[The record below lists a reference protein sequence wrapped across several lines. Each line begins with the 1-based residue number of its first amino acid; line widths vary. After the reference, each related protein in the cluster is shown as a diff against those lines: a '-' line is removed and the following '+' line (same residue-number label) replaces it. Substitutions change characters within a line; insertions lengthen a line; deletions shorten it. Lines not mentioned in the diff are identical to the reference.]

1 MKEIVGSNYA
11 QRDLLTLRN
20 TVAYYLTR
28 QPIIVDVEG
37 EETILPT
44 EFPKPINHPAC
55 SKCPY
60 NVLCS
65 VYLTKEDKKD
75 FNEYHPLEKISDEV
89 TSHLSPEHI
98 AYVMK
103 WVSLLQ
109 LEENTADNRD
119 PIAWKDVWTLPPA
132 KR

>member
-1 MKEIVGSNYA
+1 MKEIIGSNYA

-28 QPIIVDVEG
+28 QPIIVNVNDK
-37 EETILPT
+37 ETILPM
-44 EFPKPINHPAC
+44 EFPKPISHTSC

-65 VYLTKEDKKD
+65 VYLTEEDKKD
-75 FNEYHPLEKISDEV
+75 FNENHPLKKISEDV
-89 TSHLSPEHI
+89 TKHLSAEHI
-98 AYVMK
+98 AYVLK

-109 LEENTADNRD
+109 LEENTESEES
-119 PIAWKDVWTLPPA
+119 IAWKDVWTLPPSA
-132 KR
+132 R

>member
-1 MKEIVGSNYA
+1 MKEVTGSNYA

-28 QPIIVDVEG
+28 QPTIINIDG
-37 EETILPT
+37 KETILPM
-44 EFPKPINHPAC
+44 EFPKPINHPSCA
-55 SKCPY
+55 KCPY

-65 VYLTKEDKKD
+65 VYLTEEDKTD
-75 FNEYHPLEKISDEV
+75 FHENHSLRKISEDV
-89 TSHLSPEHI
+89 TSHLTSEHI

-109 LEENTADNRD
+109 LEENTDNQD
-119 PIAWKDVWTLPPA
+119 LSTWKDVWTLPPST
-132 KR
+132 R